1 MRILLIEDDEL
12 IAQQLVPKLTH
23 QQNYTIDVATDG
35 QTGLGQAEAF
45 LYDLIL
51 LDVILPK
58 IDGITIC
65 RRLRSQGIKTPILL
79 LTAQDNSTNKVMG
92 LDAGADDYL
101 TKPFDLQ
108 ELSARIRALL
118 RRGDTGAT
126 PIFSWGDLSLD
137 PSTCE
142 VTYQKRLISL
152 TPKEYSLLELFL
164 RNKQRVF
171 SRSVIL
177 DRLWSFEE
185 FPGEE
190 TVTAHIKG
198 LRHKLKKA
206 GLKDNPIE
214 TIYGIGYR
222 LKSLE
227 AKKKK
232 QLI

>member
-12 IAQQLVPKLTH
+12 IAQQLVSKLTH

-58 IDGITIC
+58 IDGISIC
-65 RRLRSQGIKTPILL
+65 RRLREQGIKIPILL

-101 TKPFDLQ
+101 TKPFDLR
-108 ELSARIRALL
+108 ELLARIRALL
-118 RRGDTGAT
+118 RRGETGGT

-152 TPKEYSLLELFL
+152 TP
-164 RNKQRVF
+164 
-171 SRSVIL
+171 
-177 DRLWSFEE
+177 
-185 FPGEE
+185 
-190 TVTAHIKG
+190 
-198 LRHKLKKA
+198 
-206 GLKDNPIE
+206 
-214 TIYGIGYR
+214 
-222 LKSLE
+222 
-227 AKKKK
+227 
-232 QLI
+232 